1 MNTAMVCFVCPN
13 SCRLM
18 VTQDSNAVNYDSNT
32 VNNDSNAIDVE
43 NNRCP
48 RGVEFARKEL
58 TDPER
63 ILTSTIRV
71 TNGAL
76 PLVSVRSDAPVKKG
90 ELKNIV
96 KQLDKIT
103 VEAPIVSGQILLSSS
118 GKNKVS
124 IIATRTIE
132 KAN

>member
-1 MNTAMVCFVCPN
+1 MKGAMVCFICPK
-13 SCRLM
+13 SCRLT
-18 VTQDSNAVNYDSNT
+18 VTNDSNTVANGSNT
-32 VNNDSNAIDVE
+32 VNNDSNAVIVE

-63 ILTSTIRV
+63 SLTSTMRV

-90 ELKNIV
+90 ELKDVV
-96 KQLDKIT
+96 KLLDSMT
-103 VEAPIVSGQILLSSS
+103 VEAPVAGGQVLLPLA
-118 GKNKVS
+118 GKNRIN
-124 IIATRTIE
+124 IIATRTVE